1 MSEKQSRKSAR
12 RFLKAFLLS
21 IIISVTVLFVVVNFV
36 DLPMQK
42 EPADVAPVTTLSDK
56 NSDEVIATASL
67 SSVGDLLIHAPV
79 FNSVWKQDGSYDFNP
94 IFQYVK
100 PYLEKADFCV
110 ANLEVSLGGTENGL
124 TYSGYPLFNC
134 PDSIV
139 DAAKNMGTDMLLLAN
154 NHTYDC
160 GYSGFIRKIGVIAN
174 VGLKYTGVGKDNTEK
189 LYNVVNVNGIKIG
202 IVNYTYETPSTG
214 EGNKAIN
221 GILLDKN
228 AVNLVNTF
236 NYDKLEEFYDDLENK
251 MAQMKNDGAEV
262 IVVYPH
268 WGTEYLLEANEY
280 QSQMAQKMCDLGVDV
295 IVGGHPHVVEPVE
308 VIKSEISDK
317 RTVCLYSL
325 GNFISNQR
333 SHLMN
338 LSTGNT
344 EDGVIFTVNFEKYGD
359 GHVAVKSVE
368 VIPTWVNLSDG
379 NYRVIPLDK
388 KIDDWKS
395 AFGLNDFSLDSA
407 KGSYDRTMALVG
419 QGIDDFNNNELS
431 AKDAA

>member
-1 MSEKQSRKSAR
+1 
-12 RFLKAFLLS
+12 
-21 IIISVTVLFVVVNFV
+21 
-36 DLPMQK
+36 
-42 EPADVAPVTTLSDK
+42 
-56 NSDEVIATASL
+56 
-67 SSVGDLLIHAPV
+67 
-79 FNSVWKQDGSYDFNP
+79 
-94 IFQYVK
+94 
-100 PYLEKADFCV
+100 
-110 ANLEVSLGGTENGL
+110 
-124 TYSGYPLFNC
+124 
-134 PDSIV
+134 
-139 DAAKNMGTDMLLLAN
+139 
-154 NHTYDC
+154 
-160 GYSGFIRKIGVIAN
+160 
-174 VGLKYTGVGKDNTEK
+174 
-189 LYNVVNVNGIKIG
+189 
-202 IVNYTYETPSTG
+202 
-214 EGNKAIN
+214 
-221 GILLDKN
+221 
-228 AVNLVNTF
+228 
-236 NYDKLEEFYDDLENK
+236 